1 MCFFFTRR
9 VFIIE
14 FQRDETGG
22 LDSGMLLAGGIWWEN
37 VVFQPDCVPGKWV
50 SKTQRKLPHP
60 GMFTSDSQR
69 NLKCGTRFRLREK
82 EWFRTWQMREGGGT
96 SEAREY
102 PSCETSSYMT
112 TSWRPWTCLLN
123 ILKTVSFHS
132 FSCALDSSL
141 FNESHWENSIL
152 FYTDHKLISSHRLLF
167 KKLYFKNR

>member
-60 GMFTSDSQR
+60 GMFTSDR
-69 NLKCGTRFRLREK
+69 
-82 EWFRTWQMREGGGT
+82 
-96 SEAREY
+96 
-102 PSCETSSYMT
+102 ETSSVAQGSDYEKK
-112 TSWRPWTCLLN
+112 SDLGHDRCGKEVGPVRPGN
-123 ILKTVSFHS
+123 IPVV
-132 FSCALDSSL
+132 
-141 FNESHWENSIL
+141 
-152 FYTDHKLISSHRLLF
+152 KLVPT
-167 KKLYFKNR
+167 